1 MKTYIL
7 APGSYGDIVADKL
20 GIEVTDRTYT
30 ADEATQ
36 SGQDGNSLIAQNVS
50 QDPKGSF

>member
-20 GIEVTDRTYT
+20 GMKVPNCHPQVQHLR
-30 ADEATQ
+30 
-36 SGQDGNSLIAQNVS
+36 V
-50 QDPKGSF
+50 F